1 LKKYDPRMLRT
12 VSVIGHGSVGKTSL
26 CDALVYQ
33 AGDVERLGRVD
44 DGSSFFDYTG
54 ESRERK
60 HSLSFSQGICN
71 WKDNRITVLDTP
83 GLADFYGETIGS
95 VAVSDGAVLVLDATS
110 GVEVG
115 SLKTWSF
122 AREAGVPVFLWVNK
136 LDGENVDFNKL
147 LGEARESLHQHILPM
162 VFPAPT
168 AGRAEA
174 LVNVITGSAVDMQGN
189 ETEIPQ
195 SAADTYDRLRREL
208 LESAAE
214 TSESLMESYF
224 ENDDLTTEQMEQG
237 IRQAMS
243 SGDLFPLLCGT
254 SVPPAGQ
261 AFLLDALVSL
271 MPSPLERAPEKAV
284 DPEGNEVEVEPDP
297 DGPFTA
303 RVFSTKI
310 DKHVGEL
317 VYVRVLRGSLEGAAD
332 VYNTEKSQSERLNSY
347 YIMSGGKRMETDRLV
362 TGDIAAVAKLKDT
375 STNETLCDRRNP
387 VSLLPIGFPEP
398 VHRAAIQPKSRGD
411 EDRMGTGLAKL
422 SAQDPTYVVR
432 NEPEIGQTTVAAMGE
447 QHHSVMLQRLKELTG
462 VEATL
467 SKPRI
472 AYHETI
478 TKQAKNR
485 YRHKKQTGGRG
496 QYGEVYLR
504 LEPLKRGEGFVFESE
519 VVGGAVPTKFI
530 PAVEKGVREALGQG
544 PLSGS
549 KVVDIK
555 AVAYDGSSHP
565 VDSSDMAFK
574 IAANRCFQEAMAQ
587 ANPIVLEPIMDLVIT
602 VPEEFMGDVMGD
614 INSRRGKIQGME
626 SEGSFQVLS
635 VKAPEAELYQYTSTL
650 RSLTQARGSFSQ
662 SFSHYEQV
670 PREVQQKIFEEYQKS
685 KHEEG

>member
-1 LKKYDPRMLRT
+1 MKKYDPRMLRT

-26 CDALVYQ
+26 CDALVYES
-33 AGDVERLGRVD
+33 GDVERLGNVD
-44 DGSSFFDYTG
+44 DGSSFFDYTN

-60 HSLSFSQGICN
+60 HSLSFAQGICH
-71 WKDNRITVLDTP
+71 WKDHRITILDTP
-83 GLADFYGETIGS
+83 GLADFYGETIGC
-95 VAVSDGAVLVLDATS
+95 VAVSDGAVLVLDAGS

-115 SLKTWSF
+115 TLKTWSF
-122 AREAGVPVFLWVNK
+122 AREAGIPVFLWVNK
-136 LDGENVDFNKL
+136 LDSENQDFQRL
-147 LGEARESLHQHILPM
+147 LSDARESLHQHIVPL
-162 VFPAPT
+162 VFPAE
-168 AGRAEA
+168 GA
-174 LVNVITGSAVDMQGN
+174 LINVLTGSAVDMQGK
-189 ETEIPQ
+189 ETDIPD
-195 SAADTYDRLRREL
+195 AARESYDGFRKEL

-214 TSESLMESYF
+214 TSEELMESYF
-224 ENDDLTTEQMEQG
+224 ENDDLTPEQIEQG
-237 IRQAMS
+237 VGRAMS
-243 SGDLFPLLCGT
+243 SGEFFPLLCGT
-254 SVPPAGQ
+254 STPPAGQ
-261 AFLLDALVSL
+261 AFLLDTLVSL
-271 MPSPLERAPEKAV
+271 MPSPLERAPEKAL
-284 DPEGNEVEVEPDP
+284 DPDGNEVEVEPSP

-317 VYVRVLRGSLEGAAD
+317 VYVRVLRGTLEGAAD
-332 VYNTEKSQSERLNSY
+332 VYNTAKSQSEKLNSY
-347 YIMSGGKRMETDRLV
+347 YIMSGGERSEADGLV

-375 STNETLCDRRNP
+375 STNDTLCERKSP
-387 VSLLPIGFPEP
+387 VSLLPIEFPEP
-398 VHRAAIQPKSRGD
+398 VHRAAIHPKSRGD
-411 EDRMGTGLAKL
+411 EDRMGTGLSKL

-530 PAVEKGVREALGQG
+530 PAVEKGVAETLKKG

-549 KVVDIK
+549 QVVDIK
-555 AVAYDGSSHP
+555 AVVYDGSSHP

-574 IAANRCFQEAMAQ
+574 IAASKCFQECMSK
-587 ANPIVLEPIMDLVIT
+587 ANPIILEPIMELVIT

-626 SEGSFQVLS
+626 SEGSFQIIH
-635 VKAPEAELYQYTSTL
+635 VKAPEAELYQYTSSL

-662 SFSHYEQV
+662 RFSHYEQV
-670 PREVQQKIFEEYQKS
+670 PRDVQQKICEEYQKS
-685 KHEEG
+685 RHEED